1 MKRILY
7 KVSGEALMGN
17 KEYGQDIEMIR
28 NVASDIKSVVEKGIE
43 VCVVVGGGNI
53 FRGIKSAAHG
63 IDRSSGD
70 YIGMLA
76 TVMNAISLQGA
87 IESVGIQTRVMS
99 AFPLPNI
106 CETYIRRRALRH
118 LEKGRVL
125 IFAAGTGNP
134 FFTTD
139 TGGVLRAI
147 EVGCDI
153 LFKGT
158 GVDGVY
164 SDDPR
169 KNPNAKRYDKI
180 TYDDVIMQN
189 LKVMDVSSISMAKE
203 NNLKIRVFSIKDSTN
218 PLHNVIFGEGIF
230 TEIS

>member
-17 KEYGQDIEMIR
+17 KEYGQDIDMIR
-28 NVASDIKSVVEKGIE
+28 NVANDIKSVIEKGIE

-139 TGGVLRAI
+139 TGGVLRAV

-158 GVDGVY
+158 GVDGIY

-169 KNPNAKRYDKI
+169 KNPNAQRYDKI
-180 TYDDVIMQN
+180 SYDNVIMQN

-203 NNLKIRVFSIKDSTN
+203 NNLRIRVFSIKDSIN
-218 PLHNVIFGEGIF
+218 PLYNVIFGKGIF

>member
-1 MKRILY
+1 MFSL
-7 KVSGEALMGN
+7 GA
-17 KEYGQDIEMIR
+17 
-28 NVASDIKSVVEKGIE
+28 IKNLPLSCKLFIEKGIE

-139 TGGVLRAI
+139 TGGVLRAV

-158 GVDGVY
+158 GVDGIY

-169 KNPNAKRYDKI
+169 KNPNAQRYDKI
-180 TYDDVIMQN
+180 SYDNVIMQN

-203 NNLKIRVFSIKDSTN
+203 NNLRIRVFSIKDSIN
-218 PLHNVIFGEGIF
+218 PLYNVIFGKGIF

>member
-1 MKRILY
+1 
-7 KVSGEALMGN
+7 MGN
-17 KEYGQDIEMIR
+17 KDYGQDIEMIR

-169 KNPNAKRYDKI
+169 KNPNAKRYHKI

-203 NNLKIRVFSIKDSTN
+203 NNLKIRVFSIKDMVN